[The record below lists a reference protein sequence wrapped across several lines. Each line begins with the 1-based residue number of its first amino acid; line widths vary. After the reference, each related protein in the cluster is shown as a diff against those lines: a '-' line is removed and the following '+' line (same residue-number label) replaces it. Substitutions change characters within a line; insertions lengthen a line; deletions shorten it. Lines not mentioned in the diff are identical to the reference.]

1 MDLKDVYDKAQ
12 KLREEKAKSFSEFNI
27 NLVHDSNLI
36 RDAMINIIQDLIL
49 QKIVSSDDNSLK
61 KIIVFNI
68 FDKLSS
74 DIISAKKTSV
84 KPKTFFTG
92 FWQTS
97 SRTYNLNPFHE
108 AGISLMIDEINVY
121 LADSDIVLKDI
132 SDPSKSFKHVIE
144 ITIPPKP
151 N

>member
-1 MDLKDVYDKAQ
+1 MDLKNVYEKAL
-12 KLREEKAKSFSEFNI
+12 KLREEKAKSSSEFNI

-74 DIISAKKTSV
+74 EIISAKKTSV

-108 AGISLMIDEINVY
+108 AGIGNQCFV
-121 LADSDIVLKDI
+121 
-132 SDPSKSFKHVIE
+132 
-144 ITIPPKP
+144 
-151 N
+151 